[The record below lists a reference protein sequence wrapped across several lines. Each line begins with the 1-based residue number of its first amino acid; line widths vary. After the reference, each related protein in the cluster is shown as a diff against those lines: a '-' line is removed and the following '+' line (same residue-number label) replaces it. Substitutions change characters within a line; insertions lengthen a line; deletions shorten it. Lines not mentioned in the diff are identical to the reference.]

1 MEEPLDSRHPARHN
15 IWTPII
21 LGIQE
26 RVFLAD
32 RRMVDT
38 SRLYIRNAVQDAR
51 DKPLPNATDWN
62 PEIANETSEFG
73 ELVGT
78 YTPSFIFTFG
88 AFAFEFAR
96 RSLSRQQDR
105 AFQYWTTKRLGQ
117 EFQGSISTF
126 DPQGVNVLPLLHA
139 SIARGKFLVSH
150 QYFTGEEG
158 GNYFQKVS
166 AEIASL
172 LLEHKDNLDIWVA

>member
-1 MEEPLDSRHPARHN
+1 MDSRHPARHN

-26 RVFLAD
+26 RMFLAD

-38 SRLYIRNAVQDAR
+38 SRLSLRNAVQDAG
-51 DKPLPNATDWN
+51 DKPLPNAKDWN
-62 PEIANETSEFG
+62 PELANAASEFG

-78 YTPSFIFTFG
+78 YAPSFIFTFG

-96 RSLSRQQDR
+96 RGLSRQQDR
-105 AFQYWTTKRLGQ
+105 AFQYWTTRIGQ

-126 DPQGVNVLPLLHA
+126 DPQGVNVFPLLHI
-139 SIARGKFLVSH
+139 SISKGHFMESH
-150 QYFTGEEG
+150 EYFTGEEG
-158 GNYFQKVS
+158 GNYFENVS
-166 AEIASL
+166 GEIASL
-172 LLEHKDNLDIWVA
+172 LLDHKDILDIWVA